1 MKPQKLGPL
10 GREIALLLLA
20 KLALIIA
27 IKVVFFSDPL
37 RPGTEGTAR
46 ALLNPSQIERT
57 ASHE

>member
-1 MKPQKLGPL
+1 MKTAKPGLL
-10 GREIALLLLA
+10 GREIALLLLV
-20 KLALIIA
+20 KLVLIVT
-27 IKVVFFSDPL
+27 IKVAFFSDPL

>member
-1 MKPQKLGPL
+1 MKLQKLGPL
-10 GREIALLLLA
+10 GREIALLLLV

-46 ALLNPSQIERT
+46 ALLNPSQIERNT
-57 ASHE
+57 SHE